1 MIDDFLI
8 FSNFVVVTADFLL
21 ARFIPLWEPLQARNK
36 SYKIISIHKTTK
48 DNT

>member
-21 ARFIPLWEPLQARNK
+21 ARFIPLWEPLQGVPMIWVALQNLPAFFK
-36 SYKIISIHKTTK
+36 S
-48 DNT
+48 